1 MDVLTQGLLG
11 AAVAQ
16 SGSKPDTVRQ
26 ATFVGAVAG
35 LLADADTLI
44 RSGTDPLLVLEVHR
58 HFSHALVFI
67 PMGAL
72 LAAGLCALMLRG
84 KLPFAQIYRYALL
97 GYALSGVL
105 DACTSYGTHLLW
117 PFSETRIAWSII
129 AIVDPLFTG
138 LLLVGVLST
147 YRAQQQRWSRW
158 ALVGCLLYLGV
169 GVLQQQRAKAAM
181 YTEAASRGHT
191 VEAYQVKPTLGN
203 LILWRAT
210 YRSGGWFYADAIRVG
225 LGNTRIYPGESLPQL
240 VLETTFPTL
249 ECSTTLYRD
258 MQRFAHLSDGFIAFA
273 PNDSTII
280 SDVRYALTP
289 RSMAPLWG
297 IAIDRNKPDIHVDY
311 RTFRTVDPA
320 QRQAF
325 IDMLL
330 DR

>member
-16 SGSKPDTVRQ
+16 AGSKPDTVRR
-26 ATFVGAVAG
+26 ATFIGAVAG

-44 RSGTDPLLVLEVHR
+44 RSSNDPLLVLEVHR

-67 PMGAL
+67 PIGAL
-72 LAAGLCALMLRG
+72 LAAGLCALVLRG

-117 PFSETRIAWSII
+117 PFSEARIAWSII
-129 AIVDPLFTG
+129 AIVDPMFTA
-138 LLLVGVLST
+138 LLLVGVVST
-147 YRAQQQRWSRW
+147 YRGRRQRWSRW
-158 ALVGCLLYLGV
+158 ALAACILYLGV

-181 YTEAASRGHT
+181 YAQAASRGHT
-191 VEAYQVKPTLGN
+191 IEAYQVKPTLGN

-210 YRSGGWFYADAIRVG
+210 YRADGWFYADAIRTG
-225 LGNTRIYPGESLPQL
+225 LGSTRVYLGESLPQL
-240 VLETTFPTL
+240 VLETAFPML
-249 ECSTTLYRD
+249 DRSTTLYRD
-258 MQRFAHLSDGFIAFA
+258 MQRFERLSDGFIAFA

-297 IAIDRNKPDIHVDY
+297 IAINRRQPDMHVDY

-330 DR
+330 DH